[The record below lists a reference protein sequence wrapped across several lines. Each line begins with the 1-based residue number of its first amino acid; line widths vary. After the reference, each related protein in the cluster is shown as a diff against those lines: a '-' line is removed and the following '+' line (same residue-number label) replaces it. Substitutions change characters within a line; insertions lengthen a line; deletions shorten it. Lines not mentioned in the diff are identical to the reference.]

1 MFEGRRMHQPI
12 QEGLEDYLSG
22 NTETRTYREL
32 EAHLAACPT
41 CREELAPL
49 RAHSR
54 LLRTLR
60 APEDVEPRPGF
71 YARLM
76 DRIESQTRPT
86 FWADFLEPVF
96 ARRLMVSS
104 ALLLL
109 LLGGYLFTTDIP
121 VTGQDAATPEAI
133 LATHDE
139 PASNFGIDRE
149 QDRDKVLVNLTTYS
163 E

>member
-1 MFEGRRMHQPI
+1 MHQPI

-22 NTETRTYREL
+22 NTETRRHRTL

-49 RAHSR
+49 REHSR

-60 APEDVEPRPGF
+60 APEEVEPRPGF

-76 DRIESQTRPT
+76 DRIDLQSRPT
-86 FWADFLEPVF
+86 FWVDFLEPVF

-109 LLGGYLFTTDIP
+109 LLGGFLFSSGFP
-121 VTGQDAATPEAI
+121 GRGQDAAAPEAI
-133 LATHDE
+133 LASQDDT
-139 PASNFGIDRE
+139 ASAFGINPE
-149 QDRDKVLVNLTTYS
+149 QDRDTVLVRLTAYT